1 MCFFPR
7 VLPWAEII
15 ERMSDSASQ
24 LLDPN
29 DVRAEIDSNDPARAK
44 TSQRLRCFELVLVLF
59 VAFAGSVSVSIYTLF
74 SGASLYRS
82 NAPST
87 LNFVGVIQAVAALG
101 VLLYVLFRQGRS
113 PRDLGLTFNWK
124 DLPLSVGL
132 ALMALIAEVIAWKL
146 LSYGYIRVTGQ
157 NLDTSQK
164 NIEFITSSFSIW
176 TLILVFINPLFE
188 ELIVR
193 AYLISEVQSLTGS
206 ALIAVV
212 LSVVLQ
218 ATYHLYQGA
227 ASLVIYAALFA
238 VFSIYYVKTR
248 RIVPV
253 ILAHFYFD
261 FLAVI
266 YFWWR

>member
-1 MCFFPR
+1 
-7 VLPWAEII
+7 
-15 ERMSDSASQ
+15 MSDSSPK
-24 LLDPN
+24 LLPPN
-29 DVRAEIDSNDPARAK
+29 DARAGIDSNDPAPAK
-44 TSQRLRCFELVLVLF
+44 ASQRLRCFELMLVLF

-74 SGASLYRS
+74 TGASLYGS
-82 NAPST
+82 NASSA
-87 LNFVGVIQAVAALG
+87 LNFVGVIQEVAALG
-101 VLLYVLFRQGRS
+101 VLSYVLLRQGRS

-132 ALMALIAEVIAWKL
+132 ALVALIAEVVAWKL
-146 LSYGYIRVTGQ
+146 LSYGYLRATGH
-157 NLDTSQK
+157 NLDTTQR
-164 NIEFITSSFSIW
+164 NVEFITSSFSVW
-176 TLILVFINPLFE
+176 TVILVTINPFFE

-218 ATYHLYQGA
+218 ATYHLYQGP
-227 ASLVIYAALFA
+227 ASFVIYAAMFA
-238 VFSIYYVKTR
+238 VFSIYYVQNR

-261 FLAVI
+261 FMAVI